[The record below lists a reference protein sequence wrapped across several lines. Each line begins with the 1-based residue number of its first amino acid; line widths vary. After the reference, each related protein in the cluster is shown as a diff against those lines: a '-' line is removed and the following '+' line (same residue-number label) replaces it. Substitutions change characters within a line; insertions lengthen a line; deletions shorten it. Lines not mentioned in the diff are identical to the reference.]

1 MFLKKLIIIIVII
14 QIKMNSNNNNNY
26 DKRYSKP
33 NNEENNID
41 EIKNMNMILNN
52 LNKNIMGIEEKIKGN
67 DNFSK
72 NSDFNKGKIGFFK
85 NENDN
90 INNVNMI
97 NDEEDN
103 MNKNMNKM
111 DIDDEVINPD
121 DDSKVLREINDKTND
136 IRKILS
142 QRKKT
147 LSRLAKF
154 CVDKDISSTLN
165 YLSMINELAIMN
177 DFLNYFLVQTGS
189 PQVPISMD
197 NSIFILNN
205 ILSLIEAKYDN
216 YKKVGVHSALII
228 LKLFAERIIST
239 KCTNSVGIDLN
250 KEERIKK
257 CDKIIDIYKTIKILP
272 SLESIISKKNQ
283 DEVR

>member
-1 MFLKKLIIIIVII
+1 
-14 QIKMNSNNNNNY
+14 MNSNNNNYNY
-26 DKRYSKP
+26 DKKYSK
-33 NNEENNID
+33 NDENNID
-41 EIKNMNMILNN
+41 EIKNMNIMLNN
-52 LNKNIMGIEEKIKGN
+52 LNKNIMGIDDKIKGN
-67 DNFSK
+67 ENFNK

-85 NENDN
+85 QDN
-90 INNVNMI
+90 NKNN
-97 NDEEDN
+97 NDEEEKIKQN
-103 MNKNMNKM
+103 FNKM
-111 DIDDEVINPD
+111 DIDDEIVNPD
-121 DDSKVLREINDKTND
+121 DDSFDVKVMKEINDKTND
-136 IRKILS
+136 IRKILN

-147 LSRLAKF
+147 LSRLSKF

-165 YLSMINELAIMN
+165 YLSMINELAVMN

-205 ILSLIEAKYDN
+205 ILMLIEAKYDN

-239 KCTNSVGIDLN
+239 KCTNNVGIDLN
-250 KEERIKK
+250 KEDRIKK

-272 SLESIISKKNQ
+272 SLEAIISRKNQ
-283 DEVR
+283 DDVSNFIIV